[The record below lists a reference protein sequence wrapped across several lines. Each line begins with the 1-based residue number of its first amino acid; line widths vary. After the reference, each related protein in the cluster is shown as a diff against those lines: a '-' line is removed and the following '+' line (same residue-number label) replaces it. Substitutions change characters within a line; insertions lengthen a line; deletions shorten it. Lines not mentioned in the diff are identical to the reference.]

1 MSGRVRYNWHM
12 TGRGTSALV
21 LGGGGITG
29 IAWELGILT
38 GLAEAGVDLT
48 DADVVVG
55 TSAGSVVGAQVT
67 HGQPLADL
75 YATQLEPAD
84 AELGGRLSRIAALK
98 LVPPYVLPGSGRD
111 KLARVGRVA
120 LASHAPGSVDRESVI
135 RSRLPVRHWPDRDLR
150 ITAVDAVSG
159 EFTVFTRDSGVDLVS
174 AVAASCAVPTVWPP
188 VEVAGRTYMDGGMR
202 STANVDVARGAER
215 VVVLAPLPRAVSKKV
230 SIRAQLERVGPRA
243 WSVVTPDAEALAA
256 FGRNLL
262 DPSKRKAAAESGLRQ
277 SHELVDQLRR
287 VWEG

>member
-1 MSGRVRYNWHM
+1 MADNGS
-12 TGRGTSALV
+12 TALV

-29 IAWELGILT
+29 IAWELGILA

-55 TSAGSVVGAQVT
+55 TSAGSVVGAQMT
-67 HGQPLADL
+67 SGIPLADL

-98 LVPPYVLPGSGRD
+98 LVPPYLLPGSGRE

-120 LASHAPGSVDRESVI
+120 RAAHEPGSVDREGVI
-135 RSRLPVRHWPDRDLR
+135 RSRLPVRDWPDRDLR
-150 ITAVDAVSG
+150 ITAVDTESG
-159 EFTVFTRDSGVDLVS
+159 DFTVFDADSGVDLVA

-188 VEVAGRTYMDGGMR
+188 VEINGRYFMDGGMR
-202 STANVDVARGAER
+202 STANVDVARGAQR
-215 VVVLAPLPRAVSKKV
+215 VVVLAPLPRSVSRKT
-230 SIRAQLERVGPRA
+230 SIRSQLERLAPRE
-243 WSVVTPDAEALAA
+243 WSVVTPDPEALAA

-262 DPSKRKAAAESGLRQ
+262 DPAKRGVAAEAGMRQ
-277 SHELVDQLRR
+277 SKDLVDEIRH
-287 VWEG
+287 VWWG

>member
-1 MSGRVRYNWHM
+1 MAGHGR
-12 TGRGTSALV
+12 TALV

-55 TSAGSVVGAQVT
+55 TSAGAVVGAQVT
-67 HGQPLADL
+67 NGVPLADL
-75 YATQLEPAD
+75 YAVQLEPPD
-84 AELGGRLSRIAALK
+84 AEIGGRLSRIAALK
-98 LVPPYVLPGSGRD
+98 LVPPYLLPGSGRD

-120 LASHAPGSVDRESVI
+120 RASHEPGSIDREGVI
-135 RSRLPVRHWPDRDLR
+135 RARLPVHAWPDRDLR
-150 ITAVDAVSG
+150 ITAVDTESG
-159 EFTVFTRDSGVDLVS
+159 EFTVFTPASGVDLVA

-188 VEVAGRTYMDGGMR
+188 IEIGGRSYMDGGMR
-202 STANVDVARGAER
+202 STANVDVALGAER
-215 VVVLAPLPRAVSKKV
+215 VVVLAPLPRSVSRKT
-230 SIRAQLERVGPRA
+230 SIRAQLERVAPRE

-262 DPSKRKAAAESGLRQ
+262 DPARRKVSAEAGLRQ
-277 SHELVDQLRR
+277 SRGLVEEMQH
-287 VWEG
+287 VWRG

>member
-1 MSGRVRYNWHM
+1 MGEHGR
-12 TGRGTSALV
+12 TALV

-29 IAWELGILT
+29 IAWELGILA

-67 HGQPLADL
+67 NGLPLADL
-75 YATQLEPAD
+75 YAGQLEPPD

-98 LVPPYVLPGSGRD
+98 LVPPYLLPGSGRD

-120 LASHAPGSVDRESVI
+120 RASHEPGSIDREGVI
-135 RSRLPVRHWPDRDLR
+135 RSRLPVHAWPDRDLR
-150 ITAVDAVSG
+150 ITAVDAESG
-159 EFTVFTRDSGVDLVS
+159 EFTVFTADSGVDLVS

-188 VEVAGRTYMDGGMR
+188 VKIGGRSYMDGGMR
-202 STANVDVARGAER
+202 STANVDVVAGADR
-215 VVVLAPLPRAVSKKV
+215 VVVLAPLPRAFSKRT
-230 SIRAQLERVGPRA
+230 SIRAQLATVGARE
-243 WSVVTPDAEALAA
+243 WSVVVPDPDALAA

-262 DPSKRKAAAESGLRQ
+262 DPAKRRAAAEAGLRQ
-277 SHELVDQLRR
+277 SGGLVDEMRH
-287 VWEG
+287 VWTG